1 MSKSRVSFTLASFAV
16 DQEART
22 LTGVLLPFGEV
33 SRPAADPTTGQSARY
48 SFAEGTV
55 SLPDDPSDVVLN
67 YGHDAKSLYMQVGTA
82 VDLQLAPSGVL
93 AKFKVART
101 PEGDRVLALADPS
114 VRVLKAF
121 SAEVEGEF
129 AAGKDG
135 VLQAK
140 ATTVTGAAVVPKPAF
155 IGANI
160 TSVAAA
166 AVDDDEGNT
175 TMKCTK
181 CGAIHAAGVTA
192 CDPAVLAAFTA
203 ANPTPVAF
211 TKADWDTLSAK
222 VEAQAVE
229 LAALKDVKIPVGP
242 GTAQFAVTEEPIY
255 RFSGS
260 EPAPS
265 GFDFATDL
273 LAAGKDGDGAAL
285 ARLQKFTAE
294 RLATPQFADQ
304 PTTTADTASI
314 NPSQYRPD
322 MFLGQAPVPPSP
334 LYDYFV
340 KGSLSS
346 VTPFFWSK
354 LDRTNTD
361 VGVADHVE
369 DVNPESRD
377 LVTAA
382 GATVTPTPVSGRV
395 HITREVADQGGNPV
409 VSGLIWSEFER
420 SFAIAKETKTAALI
434 LAALGSVT
442 ALATITTGT
451 TGLASSAAVEAG
463 LVDLQFLA
471 TGDGFRFQRAFGH
484 VDLYKA
490 LAGATLTTTGEKVY
504 PIIAPSNRDGSMAD
518 KFAHMDIA
526 GYGFYP
532 AASLGVTGGTKN
544 SLVADPTAVH
554 VWASGLTRLD
564 KLTETVAGWD
574 MAVFAYFAG
583 VVYDVTGLR
592 KITYTP

>member
-1 MSKSRVSFTLASFAV
+1 MTKSRVSFTLASFAV
-16 DQEART
+16 DQEQRT
-22 LTGVLLPFGEV
+22 LSGVLLPFGEI

-55 SLPDDPSDVVLN
+55 TLPDDPSDVVLN
-67 YGHDAKSLYMQVGTA
+67 YGHDGKSLYMQVGTA
-82 VDLQLAPSGVL
+82 TDLQLSPAGVL

-101 PEGDRVLALADPS
+101 PEGDRVLALADSS

-129 AAGKDG
+129 TPGKDG

-140 ATTVTGAAVVPKPAF
+140 TTVVTGAAVVPKPAF
-155 IGANI
+155 TGAHI
-160 TSVAAA
+160 TSVAAS
-166 AVDDDEGNT
+166 AVDDDERNT

-203 ANPTPVAF
+203 ANTPVPF
-211 TKADWDTLSAK
+211 TKAEGDALMAR
-222 VEAQAVE
+222 VEAQAAE
-229 LAALKDVKIPVGP
+229 LAELKNVKIPVGP
-242 GTAQFAVTEEPIY
+242 GAVQFQVQEEPIY
-255 RFSGS
+255 RFAGS

-273 LAAGKDGDGAAL
+273 LAAGKDGDAAAL

-294 RLATPQFADQ
+294 RLATPQFVDQ
-304 PTTTADTASI
+304 PTTTADTAAV

-322 MFLGQAPVPPSP
+322 MFLGQAPIPPSP

-382 GATVTPTPVSGRV
+382 GATVTPVPVSGRV

-409 VSGLIWSEFER
+409 VSGLVWSEFER

-434 LAALGSVT
+434 TAAMASIT

-504 PIIAPSNRDGSMAD
+504 PIIAPSNRDGSTAD

-532 AASLGVTGGTKN
+532 AASLGTAGGTKN

-564 KLTETVAGWD
+564 KLSETVAGWD

>member
-1 MSKSRVSFTLASFAV
+1 MSKSRVSFELAAFSV

-33 SRPAADPTTGQSARY
+33 SRPAADPTSGKSARY

-67 YGHDAKSLYMQVGTA
+67 YGHDGKSLYMQVGTA
-82 VDLQLAPSGVL
+82 VDLKIAPAGVL

-129 AAGKDG
+129 QAGKDG
-135 VLQAK
+135 VMQST
-140 ATTVTGAAVVPKPAF
+140 ATVVTGAAVVPKPAF
-155 IGANI
+155 IGAHI
-160 TSVAAA
+160 TSVAASA
-166 AVDDDEGNT
+166 ADDDEGN

-181 CGAIHAAGVTA
+181 CGAVHAAGVVA
-192 CDPAVLAAFTA
+192 CDPATLAAFTA
-203 ANPTPVAF
+203 ANTPPAMF
-211 TKADWDTLSAK
+211 SKADGEKLMADVATMATKLA
-222 VEAQAVE
+222 E
-229 LAALKDVKIPVGP
+229 LENVKIPVGP
-242 GTAQFAVTEEPIY
+242 GTAQFEVKEEPIY
-255 RFSGS
+255 RFAGT

-285 ARLQKFTAE
+285 ARLQEFTATK
-294 RLATPQFADQ
+294 LATPQFVDQ
-304 PTTTADTASI
+304 PTTTADVSAV

-322 MFLGQAPVPPSP
+322 MFLGQAPTPTSP

-346 VTPFFWSK
+346 VQPFFWSK
-354 LDRTNTD
+354 LDRVNTD

-382 GATVTPTPVSGRV
+382 GATVTPVPVSGRV

-409 VSGLIWSEFER
+409 VSGLVWSEFER
-420 SFAIAKETKTAALI
+420 SFNIAKETKTAALI
-434 LAALGSVT
+434 TAALASIT
-442 ALATITTGT
+442 ALATIATGT
-451 TGLASSAAVEAG
+451 SGINSGTAVENG
-463 LVDLQFLA
+463 LIDLQFLP
-471 TGDGFRFQRAFGH
+471 DGFRFQRAFGH

-490 LAGATLTTTGEKVY
+490 LAGAVMTTGEKVY
-504 PIIAPSNRDGSMAD
+504 PIIAPSNRDGQTES
-518 KFAHMDIA
+518 KFASINIA
-526 GYGFYP
+526 GFPMYP
-532 AASLGVTGGTKN
+532 AASLGVAGGTKN
-544 SLVADPTAVH
+544 SIVADPTAVH